1 MRIVIEGAGE
11 VGSHLAKMLASEAN
25 EITVIDQDEARLAK
39 LAMTVDVVTL
49 AGPASSI
56 HTLKEADVDHA
67 DLFIAVNPFTSQD
80 VNIISALLAKKLGCP
95 KVCARIDDEEYLSYE
110 NKYLFTEM
118 GIDMMFY
125 PEKIAAGEIVDLLKR
140 TASTE
145 AMDFARGRLQ
155 MAVFKLEEDSPLLD
169 MKLSEFAEAVST
181 EELQFRVVAVSRASE
196 TLMPRP
202 DMRFKYHDLVFI
214 ITKREG
220 IAPIM
225 AFLGKS
231 NIEVGKL
238 MILGGSQIGGML
250 AKSLSKQMETIKV
263 IDKDRKRCL
272 ELSEKTDD
280 NVIVVHG
287 DGRNSDLLL
296 EENIK
301 EYDAFVAVTGNDEA
315 NILAC
320 VVARKFGVPRTIIA
334 LFFVYLCLLAE
345 QYNISVTMMLG
356 NVLERMTMYG
366 VLVLAM
372 MPGIQCGIVTGSG
385 QLPLIQRLKKDFGAF
400 VDEAH
405 ITTAYD
411 VKHGKPAPD
420 PYLMGLQ
427 KAGDLQPFEAI
438 VVENAPLGVRSGHA
452 ARIFTIAVN
461 TGPLP
466 NEELLGA
473 GADLIF
479 PSMTELSRQCQR
491 LLPTL

>member
-25 EITVIDQDEARLAK
+25 EITVIDADESRLSK
-39 LAMTVDVVTL
+39 LAMTVDVVTIS
-49 AGPASSI
+49 GPASSI
-56 HTLKEADVDHA
+56 RCLKEANVDRA

-80 VNIISALLAKKLGCP
+80 VNIVSALLAKKLGCP
-95 KVCARIDDEEYLSYE
+95 KVSARIDDEEYLSYE

-169 MKLSEFAEAVST
+169 MKLTEFAAAVT
-181 EELQFRVVAVSRASE
+181 TDELQFRVVAVSRGTE

-231 NIEVGKL
+231 DIEVGKL

-263 IDKDRKRCL
+263 IDKDRKRCMD
-272 ELSEKTDD
+272 LSEKTDD

-320 VVARKFGVPRTIIA
+320 VVARKFGVPRTIA
-334 LFFVYLCLLAE
+334 QVENLEYVKLAE
-345 QYNISVTMMLG
+345 DMGVDAVINKKLITAGRIFKMTLSNKVRFVKYMNGTDAE
-356 NVLERMTMYG
+356 VLEYIVAPGSRITKFPLKDLSFPQNAVVGG
-366 VLVLAM
+366 VIRGNDTFIAV
-372 MPGIQCGIVTGSG
+372 GDTQI
-385 QLPLIQRLKKDFGAF
+385 
-400 VDEAH
+400 E
-405 ITTAYD
+405 AYD
-411 VKHGKPAPD
+411 RV
-420 PYLMGLQ
+420 
-427 KAGDLQPFEAI
+427 
-438 VVENAPLGVRSGHA
+438 
-452 ARIFTIAVN
+452 AVFA
-461 TGPLP
+461 LP
-466 NEELLGA
+466 SA
-473 GADLIF
+473 V
-479 PSMTELSRQCQR
+479 TEVDKFFK
-491 LLPTL
+491 